1 MLYSILACALLAPA
15 SATVELLVLGDWGG
29 MPIDP
34 YTTPGQRAT
43 AKGMGVV
50 GAQLKVQ
57 AVLAL
62 GDNFYFSGIV
72 GDETSSRFAH
82 TWDDVYTDTS
92 LQVPWYVIA
101 GNHDYKGNVTAQV
114 AYSGVSSRWTFPA
127 LYHSQSFVSAEDGT
141 TVDVVLIDT
150 VDLSGSSSAAD
161 ESDPTYFAPLPP
173 RAKGEAQEQW
183 DWIEAQLAAS
193 TADYLLVGGHF
204 PVYSLCE
211 HGNTQNL
218 IDHLQPL
225 LEAHGAHYMSGHDH
239 CMESMLSE
247 GVQYIVSGMGDTCC
261 YDPTNIDNVP
271 GVQFYVS
278 KGHKEKGTIG
288 GFTSITASKSSLT
301 IGFYDQDG
309 NTLYNTPGVAARA
322 QAHRTPKHN

>member
-1 MLYSILACALLAPA
+1 
-15 SATVELLVLGDWGG
+15 
-29 MPIDP
+29 
-34 YTTPGQRAT
+34 
-43 AKGMGVV
+43 MGVV

-150 VDLSGSSSAAD
+150 VNLSGESTASTASASHS
-161 ESDPTYFAPLPP
+161 ESDLYFAPLPLLE
-173 RAKGEAQEQW
+173 KEMAQQQW

-204 PVYSLCE
+204 PVYRW
-211 HGNTQNL
+211 
-218 IDHLQPL
+218 
-225 LEAHGAHYMSGHDH
+225 
-239 CMESMLSE
+239 
-247 GVQYIVSGMGDTCC
+247 V
-261 YDPTNIDNVP
+261 
-271 GVQFYVS
+271 
-278 KGHKEKGTIG
+278 
-288 GFTSITASKSSLT
+288 
-301 IGFYDQDG
+301 
-309 NTLYNTPGVAARA
+309 
-322 QAHRTPKHN
+322 